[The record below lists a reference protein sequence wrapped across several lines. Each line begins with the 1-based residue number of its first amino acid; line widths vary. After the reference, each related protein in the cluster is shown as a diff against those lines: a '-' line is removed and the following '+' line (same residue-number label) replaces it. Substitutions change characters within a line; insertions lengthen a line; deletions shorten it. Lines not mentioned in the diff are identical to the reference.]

1 MSASFIPVN
10 APKWKCFC
18 VLLKNYQT
26 NETEEIEVY
35 AVNKGQAGFLGMRK
49 SRLMPVGVEKVTEKI
64 KERR

>member
-10 APKWKCFC
+10 TPKWKCFC

>member
-10 APKWKCFC
+10 TPKWICFT

-35 AVNKGQAGFLGMRK
+35 AVNKGQAGFLAMRK
-49 SRLMPVGVEKVTEKI
+49 SKLIPVGVEKVVPKVGS
-64 KERR
+64 

>member
-10 APKWKCFC
+10 TPKWKQFT
-18 VLLKNYQT
+18 VHLKNYQT